1 MTSFKTPGFSDA
13 DLESIKVWRLP
24 EVPSTK
30 IKTPNIVEPVS
41 IDVSNLSKSAD
52 ADLDSLTET
61 SLPDRPLE
69 NKITPHV
76 FKSVSGSFV
85 KTAGFSTTE
94 LESLDLWNLPKIPP
108 GHKATSTLF
117 EPAPM
122 SVLTVDDIELMQ
134 KQAYDEAFAQ
144 GKKEGHSQGVTDGF
158 EEGFNDGINK
168 GTAQGFEE
176 SLGILKAKAAEL
188 NLLLEAL
195 SEPFKNFDTEVE
207 QELIKIAI
215 SIATQVI
222 YREIKLD
229 PELIL
234 AAVRAAIKALPLSAQ
249 KINLHLHPADA
260 ELVRSSFEMDES
272 SSTWTILEDASITRG
287 GCKVD
292 TDISHVD
299 VSVEKRLSV
308 VIATLLGGEKEQQE
322 EEEEQQEQEPDSD
335 S

>member
-69 NKITPHV
+69 NTITPHV

-176 SLGILKAKAAEL
+176 SLGILKAKATEL

-207 QELIKIAI
+207 QEL
-215 SIATQVI
+215 
-222 YREIKLD
+222 
-229 PELIL
+229 
-234 AAVRAAIKALPLSAQ
+234 IKALPLSAQ